1 MVPSIIRLLIPVTS
15 KHFRNTQFHKL
26 GTIYLHQRRAN
37 FAGLLMATNEVVRR
51 HDMQAWTHTEHVTL
65 PRALGHPWGK
75 SSYIFYEKFIA
86 HTSKLQTLESGRG
99 SPQRCGYLQD
109 SAMCHRPKNFW
120 GKQKWPN
127 EKCRDNLQHE
137 GGQVTQGGSR
147 LPKGR
152 GDSSKAIGRLMP
164 RNRAV

>member
-86 HTSKLQTLESGRG
+86 SNPGIWARVTSAVRLLTRLRHVSQTQKLLR
-99 SPQRCGYLQD
+99 
-109 SAMCHRPKNFW
+109 
-120 GKQKWPN
+120 
-127 EKCRDNLQHE
+127 
-137 GGQVTQGGSR
+137 
-147 LPKGR
+147 
-152 GDSSKAIGRLMP
+152 KAEMTK
-164 RNRAV
+164 